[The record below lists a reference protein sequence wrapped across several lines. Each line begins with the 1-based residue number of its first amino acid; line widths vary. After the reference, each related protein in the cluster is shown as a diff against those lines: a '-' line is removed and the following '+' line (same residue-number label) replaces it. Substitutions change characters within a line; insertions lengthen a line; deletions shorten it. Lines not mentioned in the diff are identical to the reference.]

1 MHSPLTLQSALMD
14 PHRSLSGGGSPLLPS
29 WGGKAPYLKGEAS
42 GGSRQGPQSAA
53 VKVKPVGFS
62 QQGAPEVQQR
72 KESRPHQR
80 LVGFKV
86 SIQSKE
92 TRPTQPLALACSL
105 PAFVPGRPQARV
117 LDVSQLPP
125 QGTEAQWHRQ
135 WGTQGGGHGGEDA
148 EEGSHPTL

>member
-1 MHSPLTLQSALMD
+1 MQSTLTLKSALID

-29 WGGKAPYLKGEAS
+29 WGGKAPYLKGEAL
-42 GGSRQGPQSAA
+42 GGSRQRAQSAA
-53 VKVKPVGFS
+53 VKVKLVGLS
-62 QQGAPEVQQR
+62 QQGAPEGQQR

-92 TRPTQPLALACSL
+92 TRPAQPLALACSV

-117 LDVSQLPP
+117 LDVSQLPL
-125 QGTEAQWHRQ
+125 QGTEAQWHHR
-135 WGTQGGGHGGEDA
+135 WGTHGGGHGGEDV
-148 EEGSHPTL
+148 EEGSHPAL